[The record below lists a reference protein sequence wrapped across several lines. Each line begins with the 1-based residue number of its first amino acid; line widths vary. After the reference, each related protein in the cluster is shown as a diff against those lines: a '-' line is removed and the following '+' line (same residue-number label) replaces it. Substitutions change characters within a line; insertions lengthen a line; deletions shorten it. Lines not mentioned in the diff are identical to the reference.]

1 MCADAGECD
10 SRPGT
15 SRTSRYRSRT
25 SGKPRPIDALNPNT
39 CLRCGLVAVREHR
52 TPDDC
57 IEQSRDKLAQQG
69 GD

>member
-1 MCADAGECD
+1 
-10 SRPGT
+10 
-15 SRTSRYRSRT
+15 
-25 SGKPRPIDALNPNT
+25 
-39 CLRCGLVAVREHR
+39 VAVREHR